1 MRIVVVMVEAPLPF
15 GNAAARWFNVL
26 LRGLVERGHA
36 VTAFAACSKPGEMA
50 AAARLFPAPDY
61 DLRLYEFPQRSGLRS
76 KLATLRRPYS
86 YPFSDALRA
95 DLDRELA
102 AGFDVLHLE
111 QLWAG
116 WLGLRHAAK
125 ALLNVHH
132 LLGIDLEFV
141 TPVGWRAR
149 VERWL
154 TVSTERRLVRHYTH
168 FRACSPRLVPALLRL
183 NPRARIATVP
193 VGIDATLYDYIPD
206 ARRTAQPVVGLIGN
220 MGWYPSSS
228 AAVRLLTRLW
238 PEIQRRVPAAQLQ
251 IVGWSARAV
260 LRDFLHLPGV
270 TILED
275 VPDTRPHF
283 EATAVFVYA
292 PARGSGMKIKVLE
305 ALAYG
310 VPVVTTSEG
319 SEGLGATDGVE
330 LAEADDDA
338 GLIDRAVALL
348 LDPAARNRQRAA
360 GRRLVES
367 RCGPVPTVDAIEA
380 IYSRMLTPKRGEA

>member
-15 GNAAARWFNVL
+15 GNAAARWFYVL
-26 LRGLVERGHA
+26 LRGLVARGHA
-36 VTAFAACSKPGEMA
+36 VTAFAACSKPHEMA
-50 AAARLFPAPDY
+50 EAARLFPAPDY
-61 DLRLYEFPQRSGLRS
+61 DLRLYGFPKRGGLRS

-86 YPFSDALRA
+86 YPFSDAMRA

-116 WLGLRHAAK
+116 WLGLRHAEK
-125 ALLNVHH
+125 ALVNVYH

-141 TPVGWRAR
+141 PPAGWRDRLHRRMTFA
-149 VERWL
+149 
-154 TVSTERRLVRHYTH
+154 TERRLVRHFPH
-168 FRACSPRLVPALLRL
+168 LRACSPRLDAELSRL
-183 NPRARIATVP
+183 NPRAAVTTVP
-193 VGIDATLYDYIPD
+193 IGIDATLYRYIPD
-206 ARRTAQPVVGLIGN
+206 ASRTAEPVVGLVGD

-238 PEIQRRVPAAQLQ
+238 PEIRRRVPAARLQ
-251 IVGWSARAV
+251 VVGWSARSV

-270 TILED
+270 MILED

-283 EATAVFVYA
+283 AATAVFVYA

-330 LAEADDDA
+330 LAEADGDA

-348 LDPAARNRQRAA
+348 LDPAAQNRQRAA
-360 GRRLVES
+360 GRRLVETV
-367 RCGPVPTVDAIEA
+367 CGPVPTLDAIEA
-380 IYSRMLTPKRGEA
+380 IYARMLAPKRGSA